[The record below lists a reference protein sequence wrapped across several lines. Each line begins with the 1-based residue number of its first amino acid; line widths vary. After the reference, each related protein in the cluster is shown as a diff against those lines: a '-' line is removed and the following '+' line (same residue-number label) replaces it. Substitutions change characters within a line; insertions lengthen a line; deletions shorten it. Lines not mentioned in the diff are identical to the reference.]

1 MEIDPLSTKRRLG
14 SRRGLGKMKVGFQDA
29 LLSDLSDGEND
40 ADTLRQD
47 PLPTPPPPP
56 PAPPS
61 IPHPPKPKP
70 ELLLLDDSDDEMDAF
85 YDAFDVTSSNTLRR
99 RPTTR
104 NPTLRARTI
113 KLPRPDSSDVQPTVI
128 PVQHSLRVR
137 STIRRPTL
145 MIRETVRRDLM
156 VARRPPPNL
165 YLPPSFSTTGD
176 TPEIASL
183 AVSPSVSVGIPN
195 RGATLRRRTTRRAP
209 PPPEKVEVLDDS
221 DNDADDGDFFDA
233 EEWEDE
239 LNNAS
244 ATAAE
249 NENGPSSN
257 IRRAKTKR
265 RIKRVIQQSRVSR
278 AFYEVLASRA
288 GEAFS
293 NVGNAAQVISTPLGF
308 VAGPTIAGLVSVGGV
323 AAVTA
328 GQAAVKKF
336 GRLETRK
343 RTQASEKHI
352 MSYSAS
358 SLIMSATKN
367 VAGQELAE
375 QTHVKALSLSVSAAL
390 DGGVAAGTVSLI
402 ASGLAAAALSNSDKD
417 STGSMLSN
425 SYFKAASSAMG
436 VLANAAPVLP
446 KSMQG
451 VAETLGNI
459 GTAHEAARV
468 GAGIEDSEDEEEE
481 EEEEEDDDDDDDDD
495 EFEEGVEDH
504 EGEKAEDKGE
514 K

>member
-156 VARRPPPNL
+156 
-165 YLPPSFSTTGD
+165 PPSFSTAPD
-176 TPEIASL
+176 IASL
-183 AVSPSVSVGIPN
+183 AVSPSVSLGIPN

-239 LNNAS
+239 LTNAS

-481 EEEEEDDDDDDDDD
+481 EEEEDDDDDD

>member
-1 MEIDPLSTKRRLG
+1 MEIDPLNTKRRLG

-40 ADTLRQD
+40 ADTLRKD
-47 PLPTPPPPP
+47 PQQPTATPPPPP
-56 PAPPS
+56 PPPPPS
-61 IPHPPKPKP
+61 IPHPQKPKP

-104 NPTLRARTI
+104 NPTLRARTM
-113 KLPRPDSSDVQPTVI
+113 KLPRPDSSDAQQPTVI
-128 PVQHSLRVR
+128 PVQHTLRVR
-137 STIRRPTL
+137 STIRRTTL

-156 VARRPPPNL
+156 VTPTHL
-165 YLPPSFSTTGD
+165 ILPPSFSAGD
-176 TPEIASL
+176 TPDIGSL
-183 AVSPSVSVGIPN
+183 AVSPSVSLGIPN

-209 PPPEKVEVLDDS
+209 PPPEKVEVLLDDS
-221 DNDADDGDFFDA
+221 DADADDADFYDA

-239 LNNAS
+239 FNNTS

-249 NENGPSSN
+249 NENGPTN

-265 RIKRVIQQSRVSR
+265 RIKRVIQQTRVSR

-358 SLIMSATKN
+358 SLIMTATKN
-367 VAGQELAE
+367 MAGEELAE

-417 STGSMLSN
+417 SNGSMLSN

-451 VAETLGNI
+451 MVETLGNI

-481 EEEEEDDDDDDDDD
+481 EEEEDEEDDDD

-504 EGEKAEDKGE
+504 EGEKEVEDKGE

>member
-1 MEIDPLSTKRRLG
+1 MEIDPLNTKRRLG
-14 SRRGLGKMKVGFQDA
+14 SRRGLGKMKVGFQDG

-40 ADTLRQD
+40 SDSLRQD
-47 PLPTPPPPP
+47 SQPTPPPPP
-56 PAPPS
+56 PPPPPS

-85 YDAFDVTSSNTLRR
+85 YDAFDVTTSNTLRR

-104 NPTLRARTI
+104 NPTLRARTV
-113 KLPRPDSSDVQPTVI
+113 KLPRPDSSDTQPTGI

-156 VARRPPPNL
+156 
-165 YLPPSFSTTGD
+165 PPSFTAGEHGT
-176 TPEIASL
+176 EIGSL
-183 AVSPSVSVGIPN
+183 AVSPSVSLGIPN

-209 PPPEKVEVLDDS
+209 PPEKLEILDDS
-221 DNDADDGDFFDA
+221 DNDADDADFFDA

-239 LNNAS
+239 LTTNS
-244 ATAAE
+244 PATAAE
-249 NENGPSSN
+249 NENGPSTAT

-336 GRLETRK
+336 GRLETKK

-367 VAGQELAE
+367 MAGEELAE

-417 STGSMLSN
+417 MLSN
-425 SYFKAASSAMG
+425 SYIKAASSAMG

-446 KSMQG
+446 KRMQG
-451 VAETLGNI
+451 VVETLGNI

-481 EEEEEDDDDDDDDD
+481 EEEDNED

-504 EGEKAEDKGE
+504 EGDEEDEGGE

>member
-1 MEIDPLSTKRRLG
+1 
-14 SRRGLGKMKVGFQDA
+14 MKVGFQDA

-47 PLPTPPPPP
+47 PLPTPPPP

-156 VARRPPPNL
+156 
-165 YLPPSFSTTGD
+165 PPSFSTTGD

-183 AVSPSVSVGIPN
+183 AVSPSVSLGIPN

-221 DNDADDGDFFDA
+221 DNDADDADFFDA

-239 LNNAS
+239 LTNAS

-249 NENGPSSN
+249 NENGPSNNNNNN

-417 STGSMLSN
+417 SSASMLSN

-468 GAGIEDSEDEEEE
+468 GAGIDDSEDEEEE
-481 EEEEEDDDDDDDDD
+481 EEDDEEDDDDD

-504 EGEKAEDKGE
+504 GAEDKGE